1 MTPDKAAETKVLFI
15 WDVPER
21 LADYLNS
28 GLDDLEDLILVYPDR
43 HDEEEYLRLVEDA
56 DIIVGWRPSEEL
68 FEAAHRLQLHIN
80 PGAGVQHLLP
90 RFREFYKENTVTLV
104 NGHGNSYFTAQH
116 AVALLLALTNK
127 VVRHHNGMVSG
138 LWRTANAEA
147 RSTPL
152 RNRHIGLLGYG
163 AVNSKTHRFLSGFDV
178 EFSVLKRSWNKNE
191 KLPTQVNKFVPTQ
204 LHEFLERIDTLIIAV
219 PLTEETEGLIGEEEL
234 NLLGEDGFL
243 VNMGR
248 GGIVVQEA
256 LYRALS
262 DGKIRSAAI
271 DVWYDY
277 NPKPDDE
284 GRFFPYEYKFHELE
298 NVVLSP
304 HRGASP
310 MNDLKRW
317 DEVIENIKRFHQGRF
332 DLINVV
338 DVERGY

>member
-1 MTPDKAAETKVLFI
+1 MTPDRAAKTKVLFI

-43 HDEEEYLRLVEDA
+43 HDKEEYLRLVEDA
-56 DIIVGWRPSEEL
+56 DVIVGWRPSKEL
-68 FEAAHRLQLHIN
+68 FEAAEKLKLHIN

-90 RFREFYKENTVTLV
+90 KFRDLYREKNVTLV

-147 RSTPL
+147 RSIPL
-152 RNRHIGLLGYG
+152 RNRRVGLLGYG
-163 AVNSKTHRFLSGFDV
+163 AVNSRTHRFLSGFDV
-178 EFSVLKRSWNKNE
+178 EFSVLRRSWIE
-191 KLPTQVNKFVPTQ
+191 DDRLPTEVTKFVPSE
-204 LHEFLERIDTLIIAV
+204 LHEFLRHIDTLIIAV
-219 PLTEETEGLIGEEEL
+219 PLTEETEGLIGEKEL
-234 NLLGEDGFL
+234 NLLGENGLL

-248 GGIVVQEA
+248 GGIVVQES
-256 LYRALS
+256 LYRALLER
-262 DGKIRSAAI
+262 KIRGAAI

-277 NPKPDDE
+277 NPEPDEE
-284 GRFFPYEYKFHELE
+284 GRLFPYEYPFHELD

-310 MNDLKRW
+310 MDDLKRW
-317 DEVIENIKRFHQGRF
+317 DEVVENIRRVHEGRP

-338 DVERGY
+338 GIDRGY